1 MATNF
6 NSIGSIIGALK
17 KVLNLSSM
25 GGPPKVPPP
34 LILVGTPQRTGL
46 SPTKIAAKI
55 IQRKSEAGLPSG
67 TLPSGAASPDEIME
81 RIRVEEIINAL
92 IENAVITVVIPPGTT
107 VTAAGISAAGP
118 VTVQGMT
125 SYYTKGYGIIQ

>member
-6 NSIGSIIGALK
+6 NSIGSIIGAFK
-17 KVLNLSSM
+17 KILNLSSM

-34 LILVGTPQRTGL
+34 LILVGVPQRTGL
-46 SPTKIAAKI
+46 SPTKIASKI
-55 IQRKSEAGLPSG
+55 ISRKSEAGLPVG
-67 TLPSGAASPDEIME
+67 ALPSGAISPDEIME

-92 IENAVITVVIPPGTT
+92 IESAVITVVIPPGTT

-118 VTVQGMT
+118 VTVAGMT
-125 SYYTKGYGIIQ
+125 TTYVKGYAVMQ